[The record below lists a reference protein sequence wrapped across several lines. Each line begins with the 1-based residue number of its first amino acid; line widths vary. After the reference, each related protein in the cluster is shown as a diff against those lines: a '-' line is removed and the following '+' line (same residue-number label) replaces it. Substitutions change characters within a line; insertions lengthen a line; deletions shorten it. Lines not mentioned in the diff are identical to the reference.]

1 MLNVGIEN
9 VGEMAVIECRGRI
22 VRSEAAFKLREAVKS
37 QSDAHTIVVD
47 LSKVSA
53 VEGGGLG
60 MLVFLQRWA
69 HDHDIRLRL
78 FNPCKS
84 VRARLKHANSFPEF
98 DFASLDE
105 VMALGTHQTMAGIDT
120 RVGATG

>member
-1 MLNVGIEN
+1 MLSVGIEN

-84 VRARLKHANSFPEF
+84 VRDRLKHANSSPEF

-105 VMALGTHQTMAGIDT
+105 VMALGAHQAPAGIDT